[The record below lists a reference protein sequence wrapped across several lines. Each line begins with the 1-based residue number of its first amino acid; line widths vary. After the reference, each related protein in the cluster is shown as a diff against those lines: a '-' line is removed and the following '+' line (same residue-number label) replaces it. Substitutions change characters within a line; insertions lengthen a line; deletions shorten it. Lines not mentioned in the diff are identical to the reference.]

1 MPGILYI
8 LGMAKKTSGI
18 PRKVVPVHFK
28 LGQYELI
35 ARAAAKS
42 EESASEFI
50 RNAALAR
57 VGRTT
62 EVAA

>member
-1 MPGILYI
+1 MT
-8 LGMAKKTSGI
+8 KKPPRI
-18 PRKVVPVHFK
+18 ARKVVPVHFK

-35 ARAAAKS
+35 RRAAGRS
-42 EESASEFI
+42 EEAVSEFI

-62 EVAA
+62 EAAA

>member
-1 MPGILYI
+1 MPGILYTP
-8 LGMAKKTSGI
+8 GMTKKPPRI
-18 PRKVVPVHFK
+18 ARKVVPVHFK

-42 EESASEFI
+42 EESASEYI

-62 EVAA
+62 EAAA

>member
-35 ARAAAKS
+35 RRAAGRS
-42 EESASEFI
+42 EEAISEFI

-62 EVAA
+62 EAAA

>member
-1 MPGILYI
+1 MPGILYTP
-8 LGMAKKTSGI
+8 GMAKKASGI

-35 ARAAAKS
+35 RRAAGRS
-42 EESASEFI
+42 EEAVSEFI

-62 EVAA
+62 EAAA